1 VLPFK
6 CQYCQG
12 LFCAEHRLPENHA
25 CAHIG
30 IAKAPKEEVQP
41 YEYKVTY
48 TPGQP
53 SAKFWFSLT
62 EIKHLTASALLV
74 MGVGLSSFGFSLLS
88 TPPEI
93 LIAASLIFIGAF
105 LLHEIAH
112 KVVAQRFGLWAE
124 FRLILFGA
132 FLTLLS
138 IIIPFPKFIAP
149 GAVMIAGTANKDIVG
164 KTSIAGP
171 LTNIILATI
180 SLPIAF
186 FVSPLAFWSV
196 SFNAWIA
203 LFNTIPFAMLDGLK
217 IFKWNKIVWALVF
230 AIAVALTA
238 ATFTYL

>member
-1 VLPFK
+1 
-6 CQYCQG
+6 
-12 LFCAEHRLPENHA
+12 
-25 CAHIG
+25 
-30 IAKAPKEEVQP
+30 
-41 YEYKVTY
+41 
-48 TPGQP
+48 
-53 SAKFWFSLT
+53 
-62 EIKHLTASALLV
+62 
-74 MGVGLSSFGFSLLS
+74 
-88 TPPEI
+88 
-93 LIAASLIFIGAF
+93 
-105 LLHEIAH
+105 
-112 KVVAQRFGLWAE
+112 
-124 FRLILFGA
+124 
-132 FLTLLS
+132 
-138 IIIPFPKFIAP
+138 
-149 GAVMIAGTANKDIVG
+149 MIAGTANKDIVG